1 MTIKV
6 LLLKSGEDVIADVQE
21 MLSSEENVMG
31 YLLDRP
37 CVIKVRTKEKTPS
50 VSPFSKEVD
59 IDEKPKPET
68 TVAMYPWMPLAKE
81 QVIPLTID
89 WVVTMY
95 TAQDKIEEMYKQDV
109 LKNFKKDDQTD
120 NTDQPVKTGLTD

>member
-1 MTIKV
+1 MTVKI

-21 MLSSEENVMG
+21 MVSSEENVIG

-37 CVIKVRTKEKTPS
+37 CVIKVRTKEKNPE
-50 VSPFSKEVD
+50 VSPFNKEVD
-59 IDEKPKPET
+59 IEDKPKPET
-68 TVAMYPWMPLAKE
+68 TIAMYPWMPLSKE

-89 WVVTMY
+89 WVVTMV
-95 TAQDKIEEMYKQDV
+95 TPQDKIEEMYKQDV

-120 NTDQPVKTGLTD
+120 SFTGSTEVGLTD